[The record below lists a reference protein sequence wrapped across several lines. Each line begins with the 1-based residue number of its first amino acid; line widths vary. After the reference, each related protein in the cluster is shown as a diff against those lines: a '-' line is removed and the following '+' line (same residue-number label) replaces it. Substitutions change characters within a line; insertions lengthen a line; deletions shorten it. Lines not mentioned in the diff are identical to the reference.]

1 MDLWDIL
8 SMQASAI
15 SSLLKSACQPDTGS
29 WLEMTKATKISST
42 PSYSPRPRNSE

>member
-15 SSLLKSACQPDTGS
+15 SSFLKSACQPDTGS
-29 WLEMTKATKISST
+29 WLEMMRATKTSST
-42 PSYSPRPRNSE
+42 PSYSLPRHNSE